1 MGAEMLR
8 FPVERPLRSASGVLR
23 EGETVLSMTD
33 QVQERYDDELS
44 NLVLPHA

>member
-8 FPVERPLRSASGVLR
+8 FAL
-23 EGETVLSMTD
+23 LSMTN
-33 QVQERYDDELS
+33 QVQENYDDELS

>member
-1 MGAEMLR
+1 MGAERLR
-8 FPVERPLRSASGVLR
+8 FSVER
-23 EGETVLSMTD
+23 GETVLSMTN

>member
-8 FPVERPLRSASGVLR
+8 FPVER
-23 EGETVLSMTD
+23 GETVLSMTN
-33 QVQERYDDELS
+33 QVQENYDDELS

>member
-8 FPVERPLRSASGVLR
+8 FPVER
-23 EGETVLSMTD
+23 GETALSLTN